1 MTYYFAPPRSG
12 WHGFAWERV
21 GFPGSACREK
31 EAHEALHRVDRRRS
45 TISRLYLDTHID
57 GADAAPARLPHLTMM
72 KARSLQRLAFALAAA
87 FIAVAAGTTAYRWS
101 ERAGMD
107 ELSVGAYHRLDLFAA
122 AIDGI
127 VNRFAHVPSTIQL
140 NPRVRALLRQ
150 PDNVALRQTV
160 NEYLEQFNTS
170 IGSIAI
176 FVMSKDGVT
185 LSASNWNRPDSFV
198 GEDLSFRPY
207 YQLARL
213 GIPARYYAIGTTR
226 GEPGYFVSHP
236 INDEGSVVG
245 VAVIKIGL
253 SSLEKQWLPAGV
265 PALIADG
272 NGVVILTSLPDWRL
286 RALAP
291 LNLEQLAEIEY
302 TRQYN
307 REPIGHFPAVIDRTL
322 ASQVVA
328 LPLTSASQVKR
339 DFLALTRSLPDTGWS
354 LTLFSDLTSVRAQAW
369 IAVALTETGMA
380 CVLLSLMFLNQRRR
394 NMRQQLEAQAMLER
408 ANASL
413 ERKVAERTADLVAS
427 NERLHGEVAERQR
440 AEATLRGAQDELVHA
455 AKLAALGQL
464 ATGITHELTQPLGAC
479 ARFRRTPGIYA
490 PGDQATLEK
499 NLATSPARG
508 PHGRDHRPAE
518 DLRAQAAEH
527 AAERECQPL
536 RVQCAGPAQP
546 RLRQGDVTVGN
557 RCEMDLPAWCEPYR
571 LEQVLVNL
579 ISNAI
584 DAMAD
589 TAAPTLTIEAEKTAA
604 GIVLRVTD
612 TGSGLPQV
620 AHDSF
625 SSRSLPPRRPARGW
639 AWGSPISRDIVRE
652 FGGRLSARNSR
663 E

>member
-1 MTYYFAPPRSG
+1 
-12 WHGFAWERV
+12 V

-45 TISRLYLDTHID
+45 IISRLCLDTHID

-272 NGVVILTSLPDWRL
+272 NGVVILTSLPEWRL

-328 LPLTSASQVKR
+328 LPLTSASHVKG

-464 ATGITHELTQPLGAC
+464 ATGITHELTQPLGALRTLSEN
-479 ARFRRTPGIYA
+479 AVEYMRR
-490 PGDQATLEK
+490 GDQATLEK
-499 NLATSPARG
+499 NLGLIASLVDRMAAIIG
-508 PHGRDHRPAE
+508 PLKTFGRK
-518 DLRAQAAEH
+518 
-527 AAERECQPL
+527 QPSTL
-536 RVQCAGPAQP
+536 QNVNVSRCVCNALVLLSP
-546 RLRQGDVTVGN
+546 RLRQGDVTVVN
-557 RCEMDLPAWCEPYR
+557 RCEMELPAWCEPYR

-620 AHDSF
+620 AHEQLF
-625 SSRSLPPRRPARGW
+625 EPFFTTKAPGEGLGLGLA
-639 AWGSPISRDIVRE
+639 ISRDIVRE

-663 E
+663 SNGAEFVIELMAPPN